1 MTAAQKALLR
11 GLVREYISRMP
22 DDIARTRS
30 RALDGGLDQVSFAW
44 IGAIRAQDAPKPTSS
59 FGCEPGDARWECLP
73 IGFPYYYRVQGP
85 TFLIEF
91 MSTNGNHSHSVWRDF
106 ENGDFGEDLLRAHYA
121 EVPHDG
127 VAARPL
133 LAAR

>member
-1 MTAAQKALLR
+1 MTPRQKELLR
-11 GLVREYISRMP
+11 ILVDEYISRMP

-30 RALDGGLDQVSFAW
+30 AALNADLDKLRFAW
-44 IGAIRAQDAPKPTSS
+44 IGAIRAEDAPKPTAS
-59 FGCEPGDARWECLP
+59 FGCTAGDTRWECLP

-85 TFLIEF
+85 TFLIEY

-106 ENGDFGEDLLRAHYA
+106 HDGDFGEDLLRAHYA
-121 EVPHDG
+121 DVPHAG
-127 VAARPL
+127 VPARTL